1 MVKKYVYGN
10 PFETEAVVTDISPE
24 TDAPAYG
31 TVSVN
36 DDGSF
41 SYTYKLAAKD
51 RVYGLG
57 ENVRGINKRLNIHP
71 QAKRTTTSTKPK
83 D

>member
-1 MVKKYVYGN
+1 MIKKYVYGN

-24 TDAPAYG
+24 AGAPAYG

-41 SYTYKLAAKD
+41 S
-51 RVYGLG
+51 RS
-57 ENVRGINKRLNIHP
+57 EERR
-71 QAKRTTTSTKPK
+71 
-83 D
+83 